1 MFRVYVNYPNNKAI
15 VHRENC
21 GCYKGIDK
29 THNGYWKHGFE
40 TAWQALKF
48 ARNTGKQIIDFCALC
63 CRDLLMQNYT
73 MGRIETVKKA
83 DALGISVK
91 DLMR

>member
-1 MFRVYVNYPNNKAI
+1 MFRVYVNHPNNKAI
-15 VHRENC
+15 VHRDSC
-21 GCYKGIDK
+21 GCYRGIDK

-40 TAWQALKF
+40 TAEQALEF

-73 MGRIETVKKA
+73 MGRIETVKN
-83 DALGISVK
+83 S
-91 DLMR
+91 